1 MSDLLGIIGGILIGI
16 GTIFVIV
23 VGVMYDRA
31 EYEERQEEKRRAK
44 EQKHD

>member
-1 MSDLLGIIGGILIGI
+1 MSDLLGIIGGILMGI
-16 GTIFVIV
+16 CTLFVIV

-31 EYEERQEEKRRAK
+31 AYDERPDEKRRAK